1 MTKGTELEYKE
12 KSLLSPQSDL
22 YTVPTGIYI
31 WLRTVTKSTFS
42 KTIQRMF
49 DAVATKNKNKCKKYF
64 CDRYFTSEQKLIRKY
79 LHFGFRNIYSNYIS
93 NLFERLCQ
101 KLKMY
106 FSVFRNLPLKSKFFT
121 SKFEVGF

>member
-49 DAVATKNKNKCKKYF
+49 DAVATKINK
-64 CDRYFTSEQKLIRKY
+64 
-79 LHFGFRNIYSNYIS
+79 
-93 NLFERLCQ
+93 
-101 KLKMY
+101 
-106 FSVFRNLPLKSKFFT
+106 
-121 SKFEVGF
+121 